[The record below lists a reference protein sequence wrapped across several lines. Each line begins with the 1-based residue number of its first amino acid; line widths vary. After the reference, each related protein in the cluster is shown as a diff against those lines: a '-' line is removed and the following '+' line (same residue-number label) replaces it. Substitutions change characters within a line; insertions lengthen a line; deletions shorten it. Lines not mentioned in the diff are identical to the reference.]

1 MKRLFLDTNI
11 VIDFLLER
19 QEWLNGLNNWL
30 KGDIAKTGY
39 KRDSDVRNGRGM
51 VAGMDRKWAVNGPTL
66 DPQTVKRKPFWA
78 FFVAFDLQKK
88 LSKIPPRVQSR
99 PAGHT
104 QKMYF
109 PQRVAPSV
117 GCSYTFSVYEHPSP
131 YRFIRL

>member
-1 MKRLFLDTNI
+1 MN
-11 VIDFLLER
+11 
-19 QEWLNGLNNWL
+19 
-30 KGDIAKTGY
+30 
-39 KRDSDVRNGRGM
+39 
-51 VAGMDRKWAVNGPTL
+51 RKWTVNGPTL
-66 DPQTVKRKPFWA
+66 DPQTVKREPFGA

-88 LSKIPPRVQSR
+88 LSKIPPKVQSR

-117 GCSYTFSVYEHPSP
+117 GCSYTFSVCEHPSP